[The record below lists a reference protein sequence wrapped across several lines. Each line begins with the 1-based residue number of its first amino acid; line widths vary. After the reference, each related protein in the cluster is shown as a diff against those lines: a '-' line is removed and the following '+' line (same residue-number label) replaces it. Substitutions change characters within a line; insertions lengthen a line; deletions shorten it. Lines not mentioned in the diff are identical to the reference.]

1 MATCFKKNNTNLQIV
16 SVDHL
21 TGALL
26 RKIYGK
32 QEYLKILPQMVITHD
47 FCYGF
52 IAISKSQFFLPC

>member
-32 QEYLKILPQMVITHD
+32 QEYLKILPRMVITHD
-47 FCYGF
+47 FC
-52 IAISKSQFFLPC
+52 